1 MHAEVAEKHA
11 SCDNQIILAGDA
23 APRSPPAGGFEYLSK
38 KSSNSFSWWSMC
50 QMTYIEGAVLVRPD
64 EHIAWR
70 VKSSLDE
77 DPMSEMR
84 MELAMP
90 RQLSWTSELQ
100 NFACFGVEELKD
112 ES

>member
-1 MHAEVAEKHA
+1 
-11 SCDNQIILAGDA
+11 
-23 APRSPPAGGFEYLSK
+23 
-38 KSSNSFSWWSMC
+38 MC

-84 MELAMP
+84 MVFFCNIEGTCHAQTTLMDVRAP
-90 RQLSWTSELQ
+90 EFCLLRCEYFRAS
-100 NFACFGVEELKD
+100 
-112 ES
+112 